1 MWEIWPNDGIKK
13 CLPRQKNYFLE
24 SKFSCYGHI
33 CRHKAH
39 LSKKLV
45 WPWTLMEMWEIT
57 MLSTLPYGNTL
68 LKCRPV
74 EGIREGTSAPSW
86 TATESNPLESEEVL
100 KLEVVRERFDLT
112 QKCENC
118 VTQQASHRLVVC
130 QRSKSSENPSSSSFS
145 VKICYTIRPELHD
158 KTGNFCPII

>member
-1 MWEIWPNDGIKK
+1 
-13 CLPRQKNYFLE
+13 
-24 SKFSCYGHI
+24 
-33 CRHKAH
+33 
-39 LSKKLV
+39 
-45 WPWTLMEMWEIT
+45 

-100 KLEVVRERFDLT
+100 KLEVVRERLDLT
-112 QKCENC
+112 QKCENF

-145 VKICYTIRPELHD
+145 VVLSHISIKVQGQT
-158 KTGNFCPII
+158 NFCLNVPYVGIYDRNRKNLILKNKFYGKANVF